1 MSEQNSSLSTGM
13 NGFYEK
19 LAEVLDIDKVGPQ
32 DEISSIPSWDSL
44 GVLSILALADSEYG
58 VTVSGEEIA
67 QMKVVGEL
75 EKLIAQRAAKG

>member
-1 MSEQNSSLSTGM
+1 M

-19 LAEVLDIDKVGPQ
+19 LAEALDLEKVGP
-32 DEISSIPSWDSL
+32 DDVISTIPAWDSL
-44 GVLSILALADSEYG
+44 GVLSILAMADSEYG

-75 EKLIAQRAAKG
+75 EKLIAQRKG